1 MWGNYEIASLVTW
14 LNNYNQD
21 KPAENKIGF
30 FGLDVYCLWESM
42 TEVMPYLKGAEP
54 NVLKA
59 AQKVHS
65 CFQPFNADAA
75 LYAQAVV
82 NMESD
87 CRTET
92 SRFWG
97 AVQKLTKDKPAKSE
111 ADFVMEQNALVA
123 LNGERYYRAMV
134 SSGTQ
139 SWNIRDE
146 HMTSTLKRLLSFHG
160 AGSKAIVWEHN
171 THVGDARYTD
181 MAQSGEVNV
190 GQLIRKELGEENVF
204 IVGLGTYEGTVIA
217 AKQWGAPYET
227 MEVPK
232 AEAGSWEDILHKLNT
247 GNKLILSKDIRENKF
262 LKKPI
267 GHRAIGVVYHSDGI
281 QFPHF
286 VPSVMPRR
294 YDAFVFIDKTNALH
308 PIEIK
313 LRNEP
318 PDLYPSGT

>member
-1 MWGNYEIASLVTW
+1 
-14 LNNYNQD
+14 
-21 KPAENKIGF
+21 
-30 FGLDVYCLWESM
+30 M
-42 TEVMPYLKGAEP
+42 T
-54 NVLKA
+54 
-59 AQKVHS
+59 
-65 CFQPFNADAA
+65 
-75 LYAQAVV
+75 
-82 NMESD
+82 
-87 CRTET
+87 T
-92 SRFWG
+92 
-97 AVQKLTKDKPAKSE
+97 
-111 ADFVMEQNALVA
+111 
-123 LNGERYYRAMV
+123 
-134 SSGTQ
+134 
-139 SWNIRDE
+139 
-146 HMTSTLKRLLSFHG
+146 TLKRLLSFHG

-171 THVGDARYTD
+171 THIGDARYTD

-227 MEVPK
+227 MTVPK
-232 AEAGSWEDILHKLNT
+232 AEAGSWEDILHRLNP